1 MHSRRVSSECQ
12 LVLQQRAATE
22 QSVLLCVQEN
32 LMPCCTFGLFHMF
45 ALGQLRCSWQVVHH
59 VHYSVLYLFV
69 CFDFV
74 LSILLY
80 QMHSRF
86 LVGSECP
93 YKHNTAVLQN
103 PGKQGREKIC
113 MHSTAYDDT
122 SQKKSYYQCMHQN
135 MNETQEQ
142 RTITKLSERSESD
155 RKNSCYTVYKSSKSV
170 I

>member
-22 QSVLLCVQEN
+22 QSILLCVQEN
-32 LMPCCTFGLFHMF
+32 LMPCCAFGLFHMF

-93 YKHNTAVLQN
+93 YKHNAAVLQ
-103 PGKQGREKIC
+103 
-113 MHSTAYDDT
+113 DT
-122 SQKKSYYQCMHQN
+122 GMQ
-135 MNETQEQ
+135 
-142 RTITKLSERSESD
+142 
-155 RKNSCYTVYKSSKSV
+155 
-170 I
+170 